1 MRSGAGRALSVGTDI
16 ARSGA
21 GLARTGAARARE
33 AAEDV
38 DPDEVARTILDAVHR
53 AAETRWEP
61 AQRRAEALAG
71 ATHEDRLADLRRQM
85 RKELVPL
92 GAATG
97 AVAAVPGVGTVT
109 ASGVL
114 LADLGWMA
122 VRNADVIF
130 TVAAL
135 HGRDDAEV
143 EERTAWVLAVLVFGD
158 DAAAKFGELAS
169 ELTRKAV
176 TTAGLTSMKAMNK
189 ALAKRIFK
197 SWGKKKA
204 AKMMGRL
211 LPFGIGAVV
220 GGTTSY
226 LDVKALV
233 AASDRFFDEIPRDH
247 GAPSLLPWLD
257 RGVDRDEVDRVEV
270 AEVSVV
276 TSDGLDDNARS
287 EVRSLMDRAFDD
299 YTDDDWHHGLGGH
312 HVIVRRDGRIVAH
325 ASVVP
330 RTLWVAGEPTAAGY
344 VESVA
349 TDPDSR
355 GEGLG
360 ALAMERIAGLISE
373 HGSLGALATSS
384 PGFYEGLG
392 WERWRGPTS
401 VRRATGEERTPEEDG
416 GILALRL
423 PSSPPLDLS
432 APIACEERPGD
443 DW

>member
-1 MRSGAGRALSVGTDI
+1 MRSGAGRALGVGSDI

-61 AQRRAEALAG
+61 ARRRADALAG
-71 ATHEDRLADLRRQM
+71 ATHEDRLAELRRQM

-130 TVAAL
+130 TIAAL
-135 HGRDDAEV
+135 HGRNEAEV

-158 DAAAKFGELAS
+158 DAATKFGELAS

-189 ALAKRIFK
+189 ALARRIFK

-233 AASDRFFDEIPRDH
+233 TASDRFFHEIPRDH
-247 GAPSLLPWLD
+247 GAPSLVPWLD
-257 RGVDRDEVDRVEV
+257 RRAGEPTED
-270 AEVSVV
+270 AEARVV
-276 TSDGLDDNARS
+276 TSDELDGGTRS
-287 EVRSLMDRAFDD
+287 EVRALMDRAFDD
-299 YTDDDWHHGLGGH
+299 YTDDDWDHGLGGH
-312 HVIVRRDGRIVAH
+312 HVIVCRDGRVVAH

-330 RTLWVAGEPTAAGY
+330 RTLWVDGEPVAVGY

-349 TDPDSR
+349 TDPDVR

-360 ALAMERIAGLISE
+360 SRAMERAAGLIPE
-373 HGSLGALATSS
+373 HGSLGALATGS
-384 PGFYEGLG
+384 PGFYDRLG

-401 VRRATGEERTPEEDG
+401 VRRATGEERTPEDDG
-416 GILALRL
+416 AILVLRL

-432 APIACEERPGD
+432 APIACEERTGD